1 MEAIITWAKENYDL
15 ISLGF
20 GVLGV
25 LIGIISVFQA
35 RKQVKQAK
43 KEQEAS
49 IRQAHEQD
57 IKQKIREKQA
67 ELDVLNETTHFVSAE
82 TMSNAI
88 VRKSIL
94 SREIEELEKQL

>member
-1 MEAIITWAKENYDL
+1 MSMEAIITWAKENYDL

-20 GVLGV
+20 GFLGV
-25 LIGIISVFQA
+25 LIGIISVIQA
-35 RKQVKQAK
+35 RKQVKQVK
-43 KEQEAS
+43 KEQKAS
-49 IRQAHEQD
+49 